1 MRSIGTLTVCVAL
14 MLVVSS
20 SAFAQTPPPPAEP
33 TKPAA
38 LPALFP
44 ADAKFAFIDFQRIA
58 TTSISGRLAL
68 RMLQELQNTKVS
80 EIEALN
86 KQFQALTTRRDS
98 GALNGPA
105 LAQLG
110 KEMDKL
116 QREMQFAQQNA
127 QAEIQQLETELQAD
141 LQKKVTPVVAAVAK
155 EKGIYAVLTTESGF
169 FYLHPGLDISEEVVK
184 RLDAQP
190 RK

>member
-1 MRSIGTLTVCVAL
+1 MRPLGTLTMCVT
-14 MLVVSS
+14 LVLAVSS
-20 SAFAQTPPPPAEP
+20 SAFSQTSPTPAEP
-33 TKPAA
+33 AKPAA
-38 LPALFP
+38 VPALFP

-58 TTSISGRLAL
+58 STSISGRLAL

-80 EIEALN
+80 ELEALN
-86 KQFQALTTRRDS
+86 KQFQALTARRDS
-98 GALNGPA
+98 GALNAPA

-110 KEMDKL
+110 KDMDKL

-127 QAEIQQLETELQAD
+127 QAEVQQLESELQAD

-155 EKGIYAVLTTESGF
+155 EKGIYAVLTAETGL
-169 FYLHPGLDISEEVVK
+169 FYLHPGLDISAEVVK

>member
-1 MRSIGTLTVCVAL
+1 MRPLGTLTMCVAL
-14 MLVVSS
+14 VLAVSS
-20 SAFAQTPPPPAEP
+20 PAFAQTPPTPAEP
-33 TKPAA
+33 AKPAA

-58 TTSISGRLAL
+58 STSIPGRLAL

-80 EIEALN
+80 ELEALN

-98 GALNGPA
+98 GALSQPA

-110 KEMDKL
+110 KDMDKL

-127 QAEIQQLETELQAD
+127 QAEVQQLESELQAD
-141 LQKKVTPVVAAVAK
+141 LHKRVTPVVAAVAK
-155 EKGIYAVLTTESGF
+155 EKGIYAVLTAESSL
-169 FYLHPGLDISEEVVK
+169 FYLHPGLDISDEVVK